1 MTERTDAERQGSH
14 AADGKE
20 PLRIGWQVFIALAVL
35 TIVEFALAVVI
46 DANLPIL
53 VVIAIMKAGLIMYYF
68 MHVLKIWRS
77 GEEEP

>member
-1 MTERTDAERQGSH
+1 MTERSDTQRHGRH

-20 PLRIGWQVFIALAVL
+20 PLRIGWLVFIALAVL
-35 TIVEFALAVVI
+35 TIVEFAFAVVV

-68 MHVLKIWRS
+68 MHLLRIWRT
-77 GEEEP
+77 GEEES